1 MTYLFS
7 RKRLS
12 EYLEEQKNK
21 LQAEV
26 DKCDPDY
33 LLKVSEYDFQE
44 YLVSHYSLQAPQ
56 LLLDQV
62 YQHEPEDVN
71 IHIKREDDSWIIH
84 GTMGGTPIAASRP
97 EYKQVTGTAIT
108 ISIPIVG
115 DGELFGF
122 QPSSSSS
129 YMPQGKIVSQEIRLT
144 YELSKPDVNDLT
156 QRYNRDLE
164 GIKKYLNWIARD
176 ISAFN
181 QSLPQ
186 IAQQSITW
194 RKQKLL
200 ADRNMSA
207 ALGIPIK
214 RREDAPRTYA
224 VPSVRRKPLPD
235 RPKVPTEGSFRP
247 EPALPDAEYE
257 HILSII
263 QNMVLVMERSPH
275 AFVQMGEEDLRQ
287 HFLVQ
292 LNGQY
297 EGQATGETFNFSGKT
312 DILIRVDGK
321 NIFIAECKIW
331 KGPKALLETIDQI
344 LGHISWRDTKAAILL
359 FNRNKNFSGV
369 LETIPQVVEQHPCFK
384 CKITTERETIFRY
397 LFHQPDDPSRELHL
411 TVLAFDVPRETSA
424 R

>member
-7 RKRLS
+7 QKRLS
-12 EYLEEQKNK
+12 EYLEEQKIK

-26 DKCDPDY
+26 DRCDPDY
-33 LLKVSEYDFQE
+33 LLKVSEYDLRE
-44 YLVSHYSLQAPQ
+44 YLVSHYSLQSPQ

-62 YQHEPEDVN
+62 YQHEPQDVN

-84 GTMGGTPIAASRP
+84 GTMGGIPIAASRP
-97 EYKQVTGTAIT
+97 EYKQVTGTAII
-108 ISIPIVG
+108 ISIPFVG
-115 DGELFGF
+115 DAELFGF
-122 QPSSSSS
+122 QPSASSS
-129 YMPQGKIVSQEIRLT
+129 YVPQGEIVSQEIRLT
-144 YELSKPDVNDLT
+144 YELPRPDAEGLT
-156 QRYNRDLE
+156 RRYNQDLD
-164 GIKKYLNWIARD
+164 GIKKYVSWVARD
-176 ISAFN
+176 VTAFN

-186 IAQQSITW
+186 IAQQSITR

-214 RREDAPRTYA
+214 RREDAPRTYT

-235 RPKVPTEGSFRP
+235 RPEVPTEEPFRP
-247 EPALPDAEYE
+247 EPSLPDAEYE

-275 AFVQMGEEDLRQ
+275 AFVQMGEEDMRQ

-297 EGQATGETFNFSGKT
+297 EGQVTGETFNFSGKT

-321 NIFIAECKIW
+321 TF
-331 KGPKALLETIDQI
+331 LLQNV
-344 LGHISWRDTKAAILL
+344 K
-359 FNRNKNFSGV
+359 SGMA
-369 LETIPQVVEQHPCFK
+369 QK
-384 CKITTERETIFRY
+384 RY
-397 LFHQPDDPSRELHL
+397 LKRLIKFSVTSVGEIQRQPSCCLIEIRILVGYWRQFPKLLSSIPASSVKLQSSGRRHFATYFISVMIQTENYI
-411 TVLAFDVPRETSA
+411 
-424 R
+424 